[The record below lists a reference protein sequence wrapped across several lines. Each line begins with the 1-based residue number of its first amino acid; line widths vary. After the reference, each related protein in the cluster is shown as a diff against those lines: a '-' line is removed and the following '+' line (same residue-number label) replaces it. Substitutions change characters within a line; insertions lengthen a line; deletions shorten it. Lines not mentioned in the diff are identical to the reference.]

1 MLVTTIIGAF
11 GMFGMIIMR
20 KFADT
25 AAPKGA
31 VGLAAKWTSRHLMPP
46 RKDGAARGVQ
56 PGVLKN
62 LWPGLWARPVLL
74 AEVNYTVL
82 LQIGK
87 GVEAMA
93 FLRGRGYAAMP
104 EICG

>member
-1 MLVTTIIGAF
+1 
-11 GMFGMIIMR
+11 
-20 KFADT
+20 
-25 AAPKGA
+25 
-31 VGLAAKWTSRHLMPP
+31 
-46 RKDGAARGVQ
+46 
-56 PGVLKN
+56 LKT

-87 GVEAMA
+87 GVEAKA